1 MDNNKQNS
9 VLLIIIAVA
18 TLLVAVVG
26 ATFAY
31 FTANN
36 SSGSTVTVNTKT
48 GSMNILFSDG
58 DDAVDITDKKD
69 IQPSNTKLVEKEF
82 TIEGRNITK
91 SSVQTVDAEGKVT
104 NGTESSML
112 MPFTVKLNYTTTF
125 INNELHVLVKQTK
138 ESTYTQNI
146 KFGAEGKKA
155 LLVSDPKNTA
165 APQQLKDNTELNS
178 YYDYTI
184 GSGETKGASST
195 GELELVYGEFKET
208 SAVGAGSDANVVK
221 FKVIIVFPD
230 TGENQDD
237 NKQAKFDGILQV
249 VPAQARVAA

>member
-58 DDAVDITDKKD
+58 NDAVDITTKTD

-104 NGTESSML
+104 NGAESSML

-125 INNELHVLVKQTK
+125 IKNELHVLVKQTQ

-146 KFGAEGKKA
+146 KFGAEGKNA
-155 LLVSDPKNTA
+155 LQVSDPKNTA

-184 GSGETKGASST
+184 GSGETKGSEST

-208 SAVGAGSDANVVK
+208 SNALSGANVVK

-230 TGENQDD
+230 TGEKQDD

>member
-58 DDAVDITDKKD
+58 NDAVDITTKTD

-104 NGTESSML
+104 NGDESSML

-125 INNELHVLVKQTK
+125 IKNELHVLVKQTQ

-146 KFGAEGKKA
+146 KFGAEGKNA
-155 LLVSDPKNTA
+155 LQVSDPKNTA

-184 GSGETKGASST
+184 GSGETKGSEST

-208 SAVGAGSDANVVK
+208 SNALSGANVVK

-230 TGENQDD
+230 TGEKQDD

>member
-58 DDAVDITDKKD
+58 DDKATLPEGG

-91 SSVQTVDAEGKVT
+91 SSVQTVDEEGNVT
-104 NGTESSML
+104 KGAESSML
-112 MPFTVKLNYTTTF
+112 MPFAVKLNYTTTF
-125 INNELHVLVKQTK
+125 IKNELHVLVKQTK

-146 KFGAEGKKA
+146 TYGAKGKEA
-155 LLVSDPKNTA
+155 LLVSDPENKA
-165 APQQLKDNTELNS
+165 APQQLKDNDELNS

-184 GSGETKGASST
+184 GSGETKGPEST

-208 SAVGAGSDANVVK
+208 SNVVSGSDANVVK

-230 TGENQDD
+230 TGKNQDH

>member
-58 DDAVDITDKKD
+58 DDKATVTKTE

-91 SSVQTVDAEGKVT
+91 SSVQTVDEEGKVT
-104 NGTESSML
+104 TGAESSML

-125 INNELHVLVKQTK
+125 INNELHVLVKQTQ

-184 GSGETKGASST
+184 GSGESKGSEST

-208 SAVGAGSDANVVK
+208 SYALSGANVVK

-230 TGENQDD
+230 TGEKQDD

>member
-31 FTANN
+31 FTAYN

-58 DDAVDITDKKD
+58 DDKATLPEGG

-91 SSVQTVDAEGKVT
+91 SSVQTVDEEGNVT
-104 NGTESSML
+104 KGAESSML

-125 INNELHVLVKQTK
+125 IKNELHVLVKQTQ

-165 APQQLKDNTELNS
+165 APQQLKDNDELNS

-184 GSGETKGASST
+184 GSGETKGSEST

-208 SAVGAGSDANVVK
+208 SNALSGANVVK

-237 NKQAKFDGILQV
+237 NKEAKFNGILQV

>member
-31 FTANN
+31 FTAYN

-58 DDAVDITDKKD
+58 DDKATVSKTD
-69 IQPSNTKLVEKEF
+69 IQPSNTVLVKKEF
-82 TIEGRNITK
+82 TITGNNITK
-91 SSVQTVDAEGKVT
+91 TSSQTVTPEGNVT
-104 NGTESSML
+104 NGTETSML
-112 MPFTVKLNYTTTF
+112 MPFAVKLKYTTTF
-125 INNELHVLVKQTK
+125 INNELHVLVKQTQM
-138 ESTYTQNI
+138 SNDYTQGVKDI
-146 KFGAEGKKA
+146 A
-155 LLVSDPKNTA
+155 D
-165 APQQLKDNTELNS
+165 APAQLKGDTKLNT
-178 YYDYTI
+178 YYDFTI
-184 GSGETKGASST
+184 GSGTTKGQETTS
-195 GELELVYGEFKET
+195 ELELVYGEFKDT
-208 SAVGAGSDANVVK
+208 SNAITNANVIK
-221 FKVIIVFPD
+221 FEVLIVFPD

-249 VPAQARVAA
+249 EPVRARVAA

>member
-58 DDAVDITDKKD
+58 NDAVDITTKTD

-104 NGTESSML
+104 NGAESSML

-125 INNELHVLVKQTK
+125 IKNELHVLVKQTQ

-165 APQQLKDNTELNS
+165 APQQLKDNDELNS

-184 GSGETKGASST
+184 GSGETKGSEST

-208 SAVGAGSDANVVK
+208 SDALSGANVVK

>member
-31 FTANN
+31 FTAYH

-58 DDAVDITDKKD
+58 NDAVDITTKTD

-104 NGTESSML
+104 NGAESSML

-125 INNELHVLVKQTK
+125 INNELHVLVKQTQ

-165 APQQLKDNTELNS
+165 APQQLKDNDELNS

-208 SAVGAGSDANVVK
+208 SNALSGANVVK

-230 TGENQDD
+230 TGEKQDD

>member
-36 SSGSTVTVNTKT
+36 PKGSTVTVNTKT

-58 DDAVDITDKKD
+58 DDKATLPEGG

-82 TIEGRNITK
+82 TITGNNITK
-91 SSVQTVDAEGKVT
+91 TSVQTVDAEGKVT
-104 NGTESSML
+104 KGAESSML

-146 KFGAEGKKA
+146 TYGAKGKEA
-155 LLVSDPKNTA
+155 LLVSDPENKA
-165 APQQLKDNTELNS
+165 APQQLKDNDELNS

>member
-31 FTANN
+31 FTAYQ
-36 SSGSTVTVNTKT
+36 SSGSTVTVKTTT

-58 DDAVDITDKKD
+58 DDKATVSKTN

-82 TIEGRNITK
+82 TITGNNITK
-91 SSVQTVDAEGKVT
+91 TSSQTVTPEGNVT
-104 NGTESSML
+104 NGAESSML

-125 INNELHVLVKQTK
+125 IKNELHVLVKQTQ

-184 GSGETKGASST
+184 GSGETKGSESN

-208 SAVGAGSDANVVK
+208 SNVVSGSGANVVK

-230 TGENQDD
+230 TGKNQDD

>member
-58 DDAVDITDKKD
+58 DDKATVSKTD

-82 TIEGRNITK
+82 TITGNNITK
-91 SSVQTVDAEGKVT
+91 TSSQTVTPEGNVT
-104 NGTESSML
+104 KGTESSML

-125 INNELHVLVKQTK
+125 IKNELHVLVKQTQ

-165 APQQLKDNTELNS
+165 APQQLKDNDELNS

-184 GSGETKGASST
+184 GSGETKGSKST

-208 SAVGAGSDANVVK
+208 SNVVSGSGANVVK

-249 VPAQARVAA
+249 VTAQARVAA

>member
-36 SSGSTVTVNTKT
+36 PQGSTVTVNTKT

-58 DDAVDITDKKD
+58 DDKVDITTKTD

-91 SSVQTVDAEGKVT
+91 SSYQTVNEEGEVT
-104 NGTESSML
+104 KGAESSML

-125 INNELHVLVKQTK
+125 IKNELHVLVKQTQ

-146 KFGAEGKKA
+146 RYGAEGKKA

-184 GSGETKGASST
+184 GSGETKGSEST

-208 SAVGAGSDANVVK
+208 SDALSGANVVK

>member
-31 FTANN
+31 FTASN
-36 SSGSTVTVNTKT
+36 SSGSTVTVKTQT

-58 DDAVDITDKKD
+58 NDAVDIATKTE

-82 TIEGRNITK
+82 TITGNNITK
-91 SSVQTVDAEGKVT
+91 SSSQTVTPEGTVT

-138 ESTYTQNI
+138 ESTYTQEI
-146 KFGAEGKKA
+146 RYGAVDKPA
-155 LLVSDPKNTA
+155 LLVSDTENTA
-165 APQQLKDNTELNS
+165 APQQLKDDTELNT

-184 GSGETKGASST
+184 GSGETKGVSST

-208 SAVGAGSDANVVK
+208 SDVAAGSEANVVK

-230 TGENQDD
+230 TGAKQDN
-237 NKQAKFDGILQV
+237 NKQATFAGILQV

>member
-36 SSGSTVTVNTKT
+36 PKGSTVTVNTKT

-58 DDAVDITDKKD
+58 DDKATLPEGG

-91 SSVQTVDAEGKVT
+91 SSSQTVNEAGKVT

-112 MPFTVKLNYTTTF
+112 MPFAVKLNYTTTF
-125 INNELHVLVKQTK
+125 IKNELHVLVKQTQ

-146 KFGAEGKKA
+146 KFGAEGKNA
-155 LLVSDPKNTA
+155 LL
-165 APQQLKDNTELNS
+165 KDL
-178 YYDYTI
+178 
-184 GSGETKGASST
+184 G
-195 GELELVYGEFKET
+195 
-208 SAVGAGSDANVVK
+208 
-221 FKVIIVFPD
+221 VII
-230 TGENQDD
+230 TN
-237 NKQAKFDGILQV
+237 
-249 VPAQARVAA
+249 

>member
-31 FTANN
+31 FTAYN

-58 DDAVDITDKKD
+58 DDKATVKKTD

-91 SSVQTVDAEGKVT
+91 SSAQTVDAEGKVT

-146 KFGAEGKKA
+146 TYGAKGKEA
-155 LLVSDPKNTA
+155 LLVSDTKNTA

-208 SAVGAGSDANVVK
+208 SDVGAGSDANVVK

>member
-31 FTANN
+31 FTAYN

-58 DDAVDITDKKD
+58 DDKATVSKTD

-82 TIEGRNITK
+82 TITGNNITK
-91 SSVQTVDAEGKVT
+91 TSSQTVTPEGNVT

-125 INNELHVLVKQTK
+125 IKNELHVLVKQTK

-146 KFGAEGKKA
+146 TYGAKGKEA
-155 LLVSDPKNTA
+155 LLVSDTKNTA

-184 GSGETKGASST
+184 GSGETKGSEST

-208 SAVGAGSDANVVK
+208 SKVVSGSDANVVK

-230 TGENQDD
+230 TGGNQDH

>member
-31 FTANN
+31 FTAYN
-36 SSGSTVTVNTKT
+36 SSGSTVTVRTKT

-58 DDAVDITDKKD
+58 DDKVDITTKTD

-91 SSVQTVDAEGKVT
+91 SSVQTVDEEGKVT
-104 NGTESSML
+104 TGAESSML

-125 INNELHVLVKQTK
+125 IKNELHVLVKQTQ

-184 GSGETKGASST
+184 GSGESKGSEST

-208 SAVGAGSDANVVK
+208 SDALSGANVVK

>member
-36 SSGSTVTVNTKT
+36 PEGSTVTVNTKT

-58 DDAVDITDKKD
+58 DDKATVSKTN

-91 SSVQTVDAEGKVT
+91 SSVQTVDAEGNVT
-104 NGTESSML
+104 NGAESSML

-125 INNELHVLVKQTK
+125 IKNELHVLVKQTK

-146 KFGAEGKKA
+146 TYGAKGKEA
-155 LLVSDPKNTA
+155 LLVSDTKNTA

-208 SAVGAGSDANVVK
+208 SAVTAGSDANVVK
-221 FKVIIVFPD
+221 FKVVIVFPD
-230 TGENQDD
+230 TGANQDD
-237 NKQAKFDGILQV
+237 NKQATFDGILQV

>member
-31 FTANN
+31 FTAYN

-58 DDAVDITDKKD
+58 DDAVNITDKTD

-82 TIEGRNITK
+82 TITGNNITK
-91 SSVQTVDAEGKVT
+91 TSSQTVTPEGNVT
-104 NGTESSML
+104 NGAESSML

-125 INNELHVLVKQTK
+125 IKNELHVLVKQTQ

-146 KFGAEGKKA
+146 RFGAEGKKA
-155 LLVSDPKNTA
+155 LLVSDTKNTA
-165 APQQLKDNTELNS
+165 APQQLKDNDELKS

-184 GSGETKGASST
+184 GSGETKGSKST

-208 SAVGAGSDANVVK
+208 SNVVSGSGANVVK

-230 TGENQDD
+230 TGKNQDH

>member
-36 SSGSTVTVNTKT
+36 PKGSTVTVNTKT

-58 DDAVDITDKKD
+58 DDKATVSKTN
-69 IQPSNTKLVEKEF
+69 IQPSNTVLVKKEF
-82 TIEGRNITK
+82 TITGNNITK
-91 SSVQTVDAEGKVT
+91 TSSQTVTPEGNVT
-104 NGTESSML
+104 NGAESSML
-112 MPFTVKLNYTTTF
+112 MPFAVKLKYTTTF

-138 ESTYTQNI
+138 MSNDYTQGI
-146 KFGAEGKKA
+146 KFGEGNA
-155 LLVSDPKNTA
+155 QLVKDIA
-165 APQQLKDNTELNS
+165 DAPAQLKGDTTLNT
-178 YYDYTI
+178 YYDFTI
-184 GSGETKGASST
+184 GSGTTKGASST

-249 VPAQARVAA
+249 EPVRARVAA

>member
-58 DDAVDITDKKD
+58 DDKVDITDKKD
-69 IQPSNTKLVEKEF
+69 IQPSNTVLVKKEF

-104 NGTESSML
+104 KGAESSML
-112 MPFTVKLNYTTTF
+112 MPFAVKLKYTTTF

-138 ESTYTQNI
+138 MSNDYTQGI
-146 KFGAEGKKA
+146 KFGEGNA
-155 LLVSDPKNTA
+155 QLVKDIAN
-165 APQQLKDNTELNS
+165 APAQLKGDTTLNT
-178 YYDYTI
+178 YYDFTI
-184 GSGETKGASST
+184 GSGTTKGQETTS
-195 GELELVYGEFKET
+195 ELELVYGEFKDT
-208 SAVGAGSDANVVK
+208 SNAITNANVIK
-221 FKVIIVFPD
+221 FEVLIVFPD
-230 TGENQDD
+230 TGKKQDD
-237 NKQAKFDGILQV
+237 NKGAKFNGILQV
-249 VPAQARVAA
+249 EPVRARVAA

>member
-58 DDAVDITDKKD
+58 DDKATLPEGG

-104 NGTESSML
+104 KGAESSML

-125 INNELHVLVKQTK
+125 IKNELHVLVKQTQ

-146 KFGAEGKKA
+146 RFGAEGKKA
-155 LLVSDPKNTA
+155 LLVSDPKNTD
-165 APQQLKDNTELNS
+165 APQQLKDNDELNS

-184 GSGETKGASST
+184 GSGESKGSEST

-208 SAVGAGSDANVVK
+208 STALSGANVVK

-237 NKQAKFDGILQV
+237 NKQAKFAGILQV

>member
-31 FTANN
+31 FTAYN

-58 DDAVDITDKKD
+58 DDAVKITDKKD

-91 SSVQTVDAEGKVT
+91 SSVQTVDEEGEVT
-104 NGTESSML
+104 TGAESSML

-125 INNELHVLVKQTK
+125 IKNELHVLVKQTQ

-146 KFGAEGKKA
+146 RYGAEGKKA

-184 GSGETKGASST
+184 GSGESKGSEST

-208 SAVGAGSDANVVK
+208 SDALSGANVVK

-230 TGENQDD
+230 TGANQDD

>member
-58 DDAVDITDKKD
+58 DDKARVNKTE

-104 NGTESSML
+104 TGAESSML

-125 INNELHVLVKQTK
+125 IKNELHVLVKQTK

-146 KFGAEGKKA
+146 TYGAKGKEA
-155 LLVSDPKNTA
+155 LLVSDPENTA

-208 SAVGAGSDANVVK
+208 SAVTAGSDANVVK

>member
-58 DDAVDITDKKD
+58 DDKATVSKTD

-82 TIEGRNITK
+82 TITGNNITK
-91 SSVQTVDAEGKVT
+91 TSSQTVTPEGNVT
-104 NGTESSML
+104 KGTESSML

-125 INNELHVLVKQTK
+125 IKNEFHSFYLFSLQNLKCYTSHVF
-138 ESTYTQNI
+138 TQN
-146 KFGAEGKKA
+146 F
-155 LLVSDPKNTA
+155 
-165 APQQLKDNTELNS
+165 
-178 YYDYTI
+178 YT
-184 GSGETKGASST
+184 
-195 GELELVYGEFKET
+195 Y
-208 SAVGAGSDANVVK
+208 
-221 FKVIIVFPD
+221 
-230 TGENQDD
+230 QY
-237 NKQAKFDGILQV
+237 
-249 VPAQARVAA
+249 

>member
-1 MDNNKQNS
+1 MR
-9 VLLIIIAVA
+9 
-18 TLLVAVVG
+18 
-26 ATFAY
+26 Y
-31 FTANN
+31 
-36 SSGSTVTVNTKT
+36 
-48 GSMNILFSDG
+48 
-58 DDAVDITDKKD
+58 
-69 IQPSNTKLVEKEF
+69 EEF

-104 NGTESSML
+104 KGAESSML

-125 INNELHVLVKQTK
+125 IKNELHVLVKQTK

-146 KFGAEGKKA
+146 TYGAKGKEA
-155 LLVSDPKNTA
+155 LLVSDPENTA

-208 SAVGAGSDANVVK
+208 SAVTAGSDANVVK